1 MTTNPPTRSRQ
12 SLRWE
17 RARTKEYTRLK
28 KREAAGL
35 PRGEPSAAWKKVKA
49 EMDASSAEM
58 KAAEKVRKAE
68 LKAKIKRWKQLIQ
81 EAKRPNKSKLG
92 AMCGLTEIEMA
103 YEEERYEDAYRLE
116 QEEKEHEREGR
127 PMSLT
132 AADGTTEVVRQVYG
146 SRREARQMAEQ
157 YPGTEFIA
165 NYSKSDGNRVRIR
178 YWVGKYGI
186 MQSADAI

>member
-92 AMCGLTEIEMA
+92 AMCGLSEIEMA
-103 YEEERYEDAYRLE
+103 YEEERYEDAFRLE
-116 QEEKEHEREGR
+116 DEEKDYEKQGR
-127 PMSLT
+127 PMSVT
-132 AADGTTEVVRQVYG
+132 TADGATEVVRQVHGTRAEAKRNAEKFPG
-146 SRREARQMAEQ
+146 S
-157 YPGTEFIA
+157 EFIA
-165 NYSKSDGNRVRIR
+165 DYTRRDRTRVRVSYR
-178 YWVGKYGI
+178 VKDGI
-186 MQSADAI
+186 MRSTYIR